1 MKQVAF
7 MSVDI
12 SSSLYFRSKI
22 QRHEAV
28 SSGGTITGG
37 ISSGGGGSL
46 QVRWEQRGVIRT

>member
-1 MKQVAF
+1 